1 MHRPMLIASA
11 PAALGLALALTTGG
25 TVAFAYVSDSP
36 ASNFS
41 AYYYQSPGG
50 LPRARSPSSSAGAA
64 DTKAPRYHRQ
74 SCGSGRVWKD
84 DRCVRE

>member
-1 MHRPMLIASA
+1 MRTLIMAATAAFGLTASC
-11 PAALGLALALTTGG
+11 GLAAGH
-25 TVAFAYVSDSP
+25 YSDSP

-50 LPRARSPSSSAGAA
+50 VPSARSVRTFRGSGDGAGAVPY
-64 DTKAPRYHRQ
+64 DQ
-74 SCGSGRVWKD
+74 SCGKGRVWKG